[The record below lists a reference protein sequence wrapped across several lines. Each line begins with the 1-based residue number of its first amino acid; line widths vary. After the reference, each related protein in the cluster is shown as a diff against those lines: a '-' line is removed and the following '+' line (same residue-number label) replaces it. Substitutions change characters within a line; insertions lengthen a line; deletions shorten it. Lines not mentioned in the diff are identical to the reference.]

1 MSVQFLQKLT
11 PNENQTIRVN
21 DCIVRGNL
29 TGINSGNFGGNL
41 GCDEILSA
49 NRMIFSGSSGG
60 ISDIGKITLPQL
72 TVYTQLTSEVTP
84 VTITGAEQQFKI
96 NTAVASNINP
106 STTQLFNVN
115 HTGVDEN
122 TMVLVSRAGSNGSNQ
137 QLLTWVA
144 YTSAGLIRIALHNLS
159 TIAASGTETII
170 VKLIQS
176 V

>member
-1 MSVQFLQKLT
+1 MSIQFLQSLI

-29 TGINSGNFGGNL
+29 TGLNSGSFTGNL
-41 GCDEILSA
+41 GTNEVMTA
-49 NRMIFSGSSGG
+49 NRMTFSGTGT
-60 ISDIGKITLPQL
+60 DIGKITLPEL
-72 TVYTQLTSEVTP
+72 TIYTQLTSETTP

-96 NTAVASNINP
+96 NTAVGSNFNP
-106 STTQLFNVN
+106 STTRLFNVN

-122 TMVLVSRAGSNGSNQ
+122 TMVLVSRAGSIGTNQ

-144 YTSAGLIRIALHNLS
+144 YTSSGLIRIALHNLS
-159 TIAASGTETII
+159 TIVASGQETII

-176 V
+176 I

>member
-1 MSVQFLQKLT
+1 MSIQFLQSLI

-29 TGINSGNFGGNL
+29 TGLNSGSFVGNL
-41 GCDEILSA
+41 GTGEGLTA
-49 NRMIFSGSSGG
+49 NRMTFSGTSGG
-60 ISDIGKITLPQL
+60 ISDIGKITLPEL
-72 TVYTQLTSEVTP
+72 TIYTQLTSETTP

-96 NTAVASNINP
+96 NTAVGSNFNP
-106 STTQLFNVN
+106 STTRLFNVN

-122 TMVLVSRAGSNGSNQ
+122 TMVLVSRAGSIGTNQ

-144 YTSAGLIRIALHNLS
+144 YTNSGLIRIALHNLS
-159 TIAASGTETII
+159 TIAASGQETII